1 MNEILFV
8 VEEAEDGSYR
18 ANAVGQ
24 AIHTEADSL
33 NELHQEIRDAVHC
46 HFDEGQAPPLIRL
59 HHVRQE
65 LLTLCESPGISTE
78 LIWPSSLDS
87 LATASPDRAAA
98 TCGSLGLMEARNNTS
113 PFRPTSHCGLVR
125 SGKSSKMWP
134 ITRTKH
140 WSWFSRRLVEHVAFI
155 RQLEFIL

>member
-46 HFDEGQAPPLIRL
+46 HFDEGQAPSLIRL
-59 HHVRQE
+59 HQ
-65 LLTLCESPGISTE
+65 G
-78 LIWPSSLDS
+78 
-87 LATASPDRAAA
+87 
-98 TCGSLGLMEARNNTS
+98 
-113 PFRPTSHCGLVR
+113 
-125 SGKSSKMWP
+125 
-134 ITRTKH
+134 
-140 WSWFSRRLVEHVAFI
+140 
-155 RQLEFIL
+155 

>member
-8 VEEAEDGSYR
+8 VEKAEDRSYR

-33 NELHQEIRDAVHC
+33 IELHQEIRDSVHC

-65 LLTLCESPGISTE
+65 LLTL
-78 LIWPSSLDS
+78 
-87 LATASPDRAAA
+87 
-98 TCGSLGLMEARNNTS
+98 
-113 PFRPTSHCGLVR
+113 
-125 SGKSSKMWP
+125 
-134 ITRTKH
+134 
-140 WSWFSRRLVEHVAFI
+140 
-155 RQLEFIL
+155 

>member
-24 AIHTEADSL
+24 SIHTEADSL

-46 HFDEGQAPPLIRL
+46 HFYEGQALPLIRL

-65 LLTLCESPGISTE
+65 LLTL
-78 LIWPSSLDS
+78 
-87 LATASPDRAAA
+87 
-98 TCGSLGLMEARNNTS
+98 
-113 PFRPTSHCGLVR
+113 
-125 SGKSSKMWP
+125 
-134 ITRTKH
+134 
-140 WSWFSRRLVEHVAFI
+140 
-155 RQLEFIL
+155 